1 MLKIDHRGRMSA
13 VVLACVITLGITQV
27 GTAVP
32 ASADATQADRERVQW
47 RAMSDGRWEVRVAAA
62 VALNS
67 SSPDAVPA
75 FLRTGLAS
83 AMNRAIA
90 FERADVAEINYW
102 LRISPERSA
111 VHIGCERALVATH
124 DEKHDFVE
132 TGLEIA
138 QEQDASGQQQQDDE
152 VAQQAQED
160 RDFVAALAETDPGP
174 QVRAAAATAITRGT
188 DADIADFFDYYWAA
202 SARLDDEAYRLAI
215 SDLDLKGN
223 ASMARLRDAAL
234 AAEAAEAAAS
244 GEAAEKLHAETV
256 AAWRAVAMAA
266 TGTSVNWAAERDR
279 AAAQAAMWADVAAHA
294 QGATTEQDW
303 AAVLQQAGTSI
314 TAWQDAVRWAT
325 EQAAMWAQLADEAN
339 GKGGVR

>member
-1 MLKIDHRGRMSA
+1 MSA
-13 VVLACVITLGITQV
+13 VVLACAITMGITQV
-27 GTAVP
+27 GTAAP
-32 ASADATQADRERVQW
+32 ASAAATQADRERVQW

-83 AMNRAIA
+83 AMNRAIT

-102 LRISPERSA
+102 FRISREGTA
-111 VHIGCERALVATH
+111 VYLGCERALVATH

-138 QEQDASGQQQQDDE
+138 QEQDDAGQQQHDHE
-152 VAQQAQED
+152 VAKQAQED
-160 RDFVAALAETDPGP
+160 RDFVAGLAATDPGP
-174 QVRAAAATAITRGT
+174 QVRAAAATAIARGA

-202 SARLDDEAYRLAI
+202 GARLDDEAYRLAI

-223 ASMARLRDAAL
+223 AAMARLRDAAL

-256 AAWRAVAMAA
+256 AAWRAVATAA

-279 AAAQAAMWADVAAHA
+279 AAAQSAMWANVAEHA
-294 QGATTEQDW
+294 RGATTEQDW
-303 AAVLQQAGTSI
+303 AAVLAQAGNSV

-325 EQAAMWAQLADEAN
+325 EQAAMWTQLADEAA
-339 GKGGVR
+339 GRASVAGRAGVR